1 MDNNIVYA
9 PGPVGGGFPAENL
22 YAPGDGMS
30 GNPVRAPQ
38 DAAIYST
45 PDQAGKFIRIGSFNV
60 PIVGVV
66 VVAIG
71 LYLLERRRVGRK
83 R

>member
-1 MDNNIVYA
+1 MKQIVYA

-22 YAPGDGMS
+22 YAPGDTMS
-30 GNPVRAPQ
+30 GNPVRVPQ
-38 DAAIYST
+38 DAAIYTT
-45 PDQAGKFIRIGSFNV
+45 PDQAGKYIRIGSLNV

-66 VVAIG
+66 LVALG
-71 LYLLERRRVGRK
+71 LYLLERRRLSRK